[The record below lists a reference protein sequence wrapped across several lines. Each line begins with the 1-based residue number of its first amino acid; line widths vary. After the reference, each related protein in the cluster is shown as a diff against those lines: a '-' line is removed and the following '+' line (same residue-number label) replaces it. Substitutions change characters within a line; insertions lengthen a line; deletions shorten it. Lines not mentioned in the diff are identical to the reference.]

1 MNKQNNELKVGLVS
15 IIGLAILIVGLVLGQ
30 GFNFSGT
37 SNLVKIRFDNA
48 GGIKVSAPVV
58 INGVKRGSVASV
70 ESNNGGV
77 LISVVLDKTDD
88 LKEDASAKITIL
100 EITGGKKIEI
110 NPGVSTNKF
119 SLSGEMKGKNTADI
133 GDMVAMVSDVSG
145 DLINLVRRM
154 DSISVNLNKFFANDT
169 LFSNI
174 DKSVA
179 QLTAISTDANRLL
192 SSNYS
197 NLDRSLKDISSI
209 TKDLKEAIRNNS
221 GNVDTLFSE
230 LKLTI
235 KEARGLMKNV
245 DGTVNSANLLIT
257 DINGITKDI
266 KSNGGAVNKLLY
278 DKEFALKMDT
288 AFMKITE
295 LVDFIN
301 KNGVNVNVRLGTRP

>member
-15 IIGLAILIVGLVLGQ
+15 IVGLAILIVGLILGQ
-30 GFNFSGT
+30 GFNFSGN

-58 INGVKRGSVASV
+58 INGVKRGNVASV

-77 LISVVLDKTDD
+77 LISVVLDNTND
-88 LKEDASAKITIL
+88 LKEDATAKITIL

-110 NPGVSTNKF
+110 NPGISPNKF

-179 QLTAISTDANRLL
+179 QLTAITTDANRLL
-192 SSNYS
+192 SNNYA

-209 TKDLKEAIRNNS
+209 TKELKEAIHNNTD
-221 GNVDTLFSE
+221 NVDTLFSE

-235 KEARGLMKNV
+235 KEARGLIKNV
-245 DGTVNSANLLIT
+245 DGTVNSANILLT
-257 DINGITKDI
+257 DINAITKDI
-266 KSNGGAVNKLLY
+266 KTNGGAVNKLLY